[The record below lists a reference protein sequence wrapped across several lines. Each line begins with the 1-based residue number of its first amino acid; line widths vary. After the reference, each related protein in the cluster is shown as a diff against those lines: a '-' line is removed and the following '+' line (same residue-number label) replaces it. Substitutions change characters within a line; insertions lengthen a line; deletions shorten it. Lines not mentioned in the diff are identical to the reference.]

1 MVRRYLDINVY
12 DALMQRLDFIFREFD
27 NIYVSF
33 SGGKDS
39 GMLLNAVIDFRDSR
53 YPGRTVGLY
62 HQDFEAQYTVT
73 TEYIERTF
81 ERLKDRTEPYWVCL
95 PMATRTAMSSY
106 EMFWYP
112 WMTQKGHMGTSDAE
126 HPYVVNLDA
135 PFEHYSYKMHQEDL
149 AKQFGRYYM
158 EKHGGGK
165 TVWPARNPRRR
176 VAQPLFRVS
185 QQEITATRASA
196 G

>member
-12 DALMQRLDFIFREFD
+12 DALMQRFDFIFREFD

-62 HQDFEAQYTVT
+62 HQDFEAQ
-73 TEYIERTF
+73 EYIERTF

-106 EMFWYP
+106 AMFWYP
-112 WMTQKGHMGTSDAE
+112 WDDTKKDIWVRPMPE

-165 TVWPARNPRRR
+165 AVCLLGIRGGESLNRYSGF
-176 VAQPLFRVS
+176 LNKKY
-185 QQEITATRASA
+185 

>member
-53 YPGRTVGLY
+53 YPSRTVGLY

-81 ERLKDRTEPYWVCL
+81 ERLKDRTVLGL
-95 PMATRTAMSSY
+95 PPDGNTDCD
-106 EMFWYP
+106 E
-112 WMTQKGHMGTSDAE
+112 Q
-126 HPYVVNLDA
+126 L
-135 PFEHYSYKMHQEDL
+135 
-149 AKQFGRYYM
+149 
-158 EKHGGGK
+158 
-165 TVWPARNPRRR
+165 RNVLVP
-176 VAQPLFRVS
+176 V
-185 QQEITATRASA
+185 

>member
-12 DALMQRLDFIFREFD
+12 DALMQRFDFIFREFD

-33 SGGKDS
+33 SGGKDC

-106 EMFWYP
+106 AMFWYP
-112 WMTQKGHMGTSDAE
+112 WDDTKKDIWVRPMRSIPMWSILT
-126 HPYVVNLDA
+126 
-135 PFEHYSYKMHQEDL
+135 
-149 AKQFGRYYM
+149 
-158 EKHGGGK
+158 
-165 TVWPARNPRRR
+165 RR
-176 VAQPLFRVS
+176 LS
-185 QQEITATRASA
+185 ITATKCIRRILQSSSEGTTWRSTAA
-196 G
+196 GRPYAC